1 MMKSISGNLFY
12 LLLLIIAAVLA
23 VLGFVVGQLFPF
35 FADQYHERQL
45 EIMTMQL
52 EQNMANEDYSDSQRQ
67 AMYNSLVIPK
77 NNEDQILQEESKR
90 LKLVIVSLYVCGF
103 LLIWIAINGIVRN
116 FAEPIIDVTNAAKE
130 LEAGNYRARAFTS
143 GPRLL
148 SDLKNSINK
157 LANNLETIT
166 KTQEI
171 EQERLKTLVETM
183 GSGLI
188 MMNREGQI
196 IIANRQFLKSY
207 HMKYEDIIGQSF
219 LTIDL
224 PAPIKEFIDYV
235 FFTEHSERKQISVQ
249 VKGDIKYKEI
259 FGAPV
264 IGDHGKWLGVVIVVH
279 DITELFRLEQI
290 RRDFV
295 ANVSHELR
303 TPITSIK
310 GFSETLLDGAYKD
323 EAMLLSFLEIMHK
336 ESNRLQVLVNDLLE
350 LSKLERQGYTIEKTE
365 VDVERV
371 LARVIDV
378 VSQKMDEK
386 QIEVSV
392 ELEKKLK
399 VIGEENRLI
408 QIFTNLVNN
417 AIMYSPAESAISI
430 RVSEHGKYGVI
441 EVADQGMGIEKE
453 EINRVFERFY
463 RVDTARSRNSGG
475 TGLGLSIV
483 KHLVELHEGHIEV
496 ESEVR
501 KGTTMRVLLP
511 LATFTNS

>member
-23 VLGFVVGQLFPF
+23 VLGFVIGQLFPF
-35 FADQYHERQL
+35 FAEQYHERQV
-45 EIMTMQL
+45 EIMTLQI
-52 EQNMANEDYSDSQRQ
+52 EEKMATENYTQSERQ
-67 AMYNSLVIPK
+67 AMYDALVVP
-77 NNEDQILQEESKR
+77 NHHEDTILHEETRR
-90 LKLVIVSLYVCGF
+90 LKLVLVSLCLCGF
-103 LLIWIAINGIVRN
+103 FLIWIAINTIVRH

-143 GPRLL
+143 GPNLL
-148 SDLKNSINK
+148 SDLKNSVNK

-166 KTQEI
+166 KTQQI

-207 HMKYEDIIGQSF
+207 HMSYDKIIGQSF

-224 PAPIKEFIDYV
+224 PNPIKEFIDYV

-249 VKGDIKYKEI
+249 VKGEVKYKEI

-264 IGDHGKWLGVVIVVH
+264 IGEHGKWLGVVIVVH

-336 ESNRLQVLVNDLLE
+336 ESNRLQVLVNDLLD
-350 LSKLERQGYTIEKTE
+350 LSKLERQGYTIDKTA
-365 VDVERV
+365 VDLEYM

-378 VSQKMDEK
+378 ASQKLDEK
-386 QIEVSV
+386 QIELTVDIQQ
-392 ELEKKLK
+392 KLK
-399 VIGEENRLI
+399 VSGEENRLI
-408 QIFTNLVNN
+408 QIFTNLLNN
-417 AIMYSPAESAISI
+417 AVMYSPIQSAITI
-430 RVSEHGKYGVI
+430 RVFESGKYAVV
-441 EVADQGMGIEKE
+441 EVEDEGIGIEKDE
-453 EINRVFERFY
+453 LQRVFERFY

-496 ESEVR
+496 ESEIG
-501 KGTTMRVLLP
+501 KGTVMRVLIP
-511 LATFTNS
+511 LDIFTIS